1 MQVYQISGDLYSPD
15 WRSSRL
21 ATGHLG
27 RGSVPQ
33 KDFVVTIRI
42 FLADDHA
49 VVRGAVATFLA
60 RQPGLQVV
68 GEVGVAGPPLEEALK
83 QLQPDVLLLDANMP
97 GHPISVIDTVRD
109 LCSYHPRMRV
119 VVLTAY
125 NRREYVVGLVR
136 SGAAGYVL
144 KGDSPEMLLRAIQ
157 IVAEGGEWISPSVA
171 NLLVEHARED
181 LATPADLLSERERDV
196 LRAMCR
202 GLTNAR
208 IAEELYITE
217 QTVKNHVSS
226 IFNKLGVS
234 TRVEAVLYALNNGLA
249 LPEGLDIGGQDGTG

>member
-1 MQVYQISGDLYSPD
+1 M
-15 WRSSRL
+15 
-21 ATGHLG
+21 
-27 RGSVPQ
+27 
-33 KDFVVTIRI
+33 TIRI

-49 VVRGAVATFLA
+49 VVRGAVASFLA

-68 GEVGVAGPPLEEALK
+68 GEVGVAGPPLEEALVK
-83 QLQPDVLLLDANMP
+83 HRPDVLLLDANMP

-109 LCSYHPRMRV
+109 LCSVHPTMRV
-119 VVLTAY
+119 VVLTAF

-157 IVAEGGEWISPSVA
+157 IVAEGGEWVSPSVA
-171 NLLVEHARED
+171 NLLVEQVRED
-181 LATPADLLSERERDV
+181 AAPADLLSERERDV

-208 IAEELYITE
+208 IAEELFITE

-234 TRVEAVLYALNNGLA
+234 TRVEAVLYAFNHGLA
-249 LPEGLDIGGQDGTG
+249 LPEGLDIDEQGGSG

>member
-1 MQVYQISGDLYSPD
+1 M
-15 WRSSRL
+15 
-21 ATGHLG
+21 
-27 RGSVPQ
+27 
-33 KDFVVTIRI
+33 TIRI

-49 VVRGAVATFLA
+49 VVRGAVASFLA
-60 RQPGLQVV
+60 RQPGLEVV
-68 GEVGVAGPPLEEALK
+68 GEVGVAGSPLEEGLRRLK
-83 QLQPDVLLLDANMP
+83 PDVLLLDANMP
-97 GHPISVIDTVRD
+97 GHPISVIDTVRN
-109 LCSYHPRMRV
+109 LCGAHPKMRV

-144 KGDSPEMLLRAIQ
+144 KGDSPEMLLRAIH

-171 NLLVEHARED
+171 NLLVEHVRED
-181 LATPADLLSERERDV
+181 NSTPADLLSEREHDV

-208 IAEELYITE
+208 IAEELFITE

-226 IFNKLGVS
+226 IFSKLGVN

-249 LPEGLDIGGQDGTG
+249 LPDGLGADDEQPSR